1 MMIKDRRNV
10 CMPVEI
16 ARIYEENNSHRNIRI
31 LVDGIWPRGISKE
44 EAKLDYW
51 LKDVA
56 PSNELRKWFNH
67 DEDKYEEFKDRYKK
81 ELESGEQ
88 QEALE
93 KLKKLTIKH
102 QKNICLLYG
111 AKDKEHN
118 QAKVLKEILDRQ
130 QI

>member
-1 MMIKDRRNV
+1 MIKDRRNV

-16 ARIYEENNSHRNIRI
+16 ARIYEEKKSHGNIRI

-56 PSNELRKWFNH
+56 PSNDLRKWFNH
-67 DEDKYEEFKDRYKK
+67 DADKYEEFKERYKK
-81 ELESGEQ
+81 ELETGEQ
-88 QEALE
+88 QDALE
-93 KLKKLTIKH
+93 KLKKLTVKH
-102 QKNICLLYG
+102 QKNISLLYG

-118 QAKVLKEILDRQ
+118 QAKVLKEIIDRQ
-130 QI
+130 KV

>member
-1 MMIKDRRNV
+1 
-10 CMPVEI
+10 MPVEI
-16 ARIYEENNSHRNIRI
+16 ARIYEENNSQGNIRI
-31 LVDGIWPRGISKE
+31 LVDGIWPRGISKD

-67 DEDKYEEFKDRYKK
+67 DADKYEEFKDRYKK

-88 QEALE
+88 QDALE

>member
-1 MMIKDRRNV
+1 MIKDRRNV